1 MQQTYIE
8 QLGRHYPH
16 LATAFAH
23 IPQGELHLKRLQ
35 DLNTSWQ
42 QLLSQGADRQYAE
55 VVVTEERPPLPG
67 TDTFDIIYAGG
78 GLNLLNAAVM
88 TRRYGLRVLVFDRF
102 TVGAVHREWNISR
115 EELQELLDVGLLT
128 PAELESI
135 SQRVYKD
142 GLVRFHAANIQTPPA
157 ELHLDDVLNIAV
169 DAEKLTALCVQK
181 IQAHQPRGGQPN
193 VILHNTTFMRCA
205 VQPATGV
212 TVEVTDKDGE
222 RHDYAARLLID
233 GMGSTSPIACQLNCG
248 RPFSLVCPTVGT
260 VARGYKEGDAP
271 DAINFEVGEVL
282 VSNGDVY
289 KGRQLIWEAFPG
301 AGDQV
306 AIYLFYYAE
315 AGGHVD
321 LLELFDDFFAL
332 LPGYKDTSAVEIL
345 KPVYGF
351 IPAGY
356 NIAPPW
362 QREQKVLAYDRV
374 LSLGDAAAFQSP
386 LTFCGFGSYVRN
398 LRRITTLLN
407 RALKSDNLAAH
418 ELDRIR
424 ASEAVP
430 AAARAFSKFMIAKP
444 EGKEPSWQVNE
455 TLNVFCRVLNKL
467 GPRVTND
474 FFKDRIGWLDYTRV
488 VLNTPGYYPRIYA
501 LALRTLSF
509 TEIAGWISAWL
520 QLGVQ
525 AMAYGLYRLG
535 RPFMRSFAGQVAGTL
550 MNKAFPRRAL
560 RMAIWY
566 ERMRQVG
573 RNKGDT
579 SERSEPGEAR
589 GPRRNIQR
597 NGPGFWLGRNWPLG

>member
-8 QLGRHYPH
+8 QLSKQYPH
-16 LATAFAH
+16 LAAAFAD

-35 DLNTSWQ
+35 DLNTNWQ
-42 QLLSQGADRQYAE
+42 QLLLSGAERQYAE
-55 VVVTEERPPLPG
+55 VVVTEERPQVPAL
-67 TDTFDIIYAGG
+67 DTFDIIYAGG

-88 TRRYGLRVLVFDRF
+88 TLRYGLRILIFDRF

-128 PAELESI
+128 QAELESV
-135 SQRVYKD
+135 SQREYKD
-142 GLVRFHAANIQTPPA
+142 GLVRFSSANIQTESA
-157 ELHLDDVLNIAV
+157 ELHLKDVLNIAI
-169 DAEKLTALCVQK
+169 DADKLTALCVKK
-181 IQAHQPRGGQPN
+181 IQDSSPRGGQPN
-193 VILHNTTFMRCA
+193 VILHGTTFIRCA
-205 VQPATGV
+205 VQPTTGV
-212 TVEVTDKDGE
+212 TVEVRDGAGKQYE
-222 RHDYAARLLID
+222 YGARLLID

-260 VARGYKEGDAP
+260 VARGYKEGDEP

-282 VSNGDVY
+282 VSNTDVY

-315 AGGHVD
+315 AGSRVD
-321 LLELFDDFFAL
+321 LLELYDDFFAL
-332 LPGYKDTSAVEIL
+332 LPDYKDTSTVEIL

-356 NIAPPW
+356 NISPPW

-398 LRRITTLLN
+398 LRRITTLLDQ
-407 RALKSDNLAAH
+407 ALQKNSLSAKD
-418 ELDRIR
+418 LDHVR

-444 EGKEPSWQVNE
+444 ADKEPGWQVNE
-455 TLNVFCRVLNKL
+455 TLNVFCHVLNKL

-474 FFKDRIGWLDYTRV
+474 FFKDRVGWLDYTRI
-488 VLNTPGYYPRIYA
+488 VLNTPGYYPRIYP
-501 LALRTLSF
+501 LALHTLSLV
-509 TEIAGWISAWL
+509 EIVGWISAWL
-520 QLGVQ
+520 QLGSQ
-525 AMAYGLYRLG
+525 AAMYSIYRIIKPLIRSFPGRLGASLIDRVSPRRGLYR
-535 RPFMRSFAGQVAGTL
+535 
-550 MNKAFPRRAL
+550 
-560 RMAIWY
+560 AIWY
-566 ERMRQVG
+566 EKMKQIE
-573 RNKGDT
+573 RNK
-579 SERSEPGEAR
+579 
-589 GPRRNIQR
+589 N
-597 NGPGFWLGRNWPLG
+597 F

>member
-8 QLGRHYPH
+8 QFSKQYPH
-16 LATAFAH
+16 LAAAFAD

-42 QLLSQGADRQYAE
+42 QLLLSGAERQYTE
-55 VVVTEERPPLPG
+55 VVVTEERPQVPAL
-67 TDTFDIIYAGG
+67 DTFDIIYAGG

-88 TRRYGLRVLVFDRF
+88 TLRYGLRILIFDRF

-128 PAELESI
+128 QAELESV
-135 SQRVYKD
+135 SQREYKD
-142 GLVRFHAANIQTPPA
+142 GLVRFSSTNIRTEPA
-157 ELHLDDVLNIAV
+157 ELHLKDVLNIAI
-169 DAEKLTALCVQK
+169 DADKLTALCVKK
-181 IQAHQPRGGQPN
+181 IQDCSPSSGQPN
-193 VILHNTTFMRCA
+193 VILHGTTFMRCA
-205 VQPATGV
+205 VQPDTGV
-212 TVEVTDKDGE
+212 TVEVRDGDGKQHE
-222 RHDYAARLLID
+222 YGARLLID

-260 VARGYKEGDAP
+260 VARGYKEGDEP
-271 DAINFEVGEVL
+271 NAINFEVGEVL
-282 VSNGDVY
+282 VSNTDVY

-315 AGGHVD
+315 AGSHVD
-321 LLELFDDFFAL
+321 LLELYDDFFAL
-332 LPGYKDTSAVEIL
+332 LPDYKNTTTVEIL

-356 NIAPPW
+356 NISPPW

-398 LRRITTLLN
+398 LRRITTLLDQ
-407 RALKSDNLAAH
+407 ALRKNSLSAKD
-418 ELDRIR
+418 LDRVR

-444 EGKEPSWQVNE
+444 ADKEPDWQVNE
-455 TLNVFCRVLNKL
+455 TLNVFCHVLNKL

-474 FFKDRIGWLDYTRV
+474 FFKDRVGWLDYTRI
-488 VLNTPGYYPRIYA
+488 VLNTPGYYPRIYP
-501 LALRTLSF
+501 LALHTLSLV
-509 TEIAGWISAWL
+509 EIAGWISAWL
-520 QLGVQ
+520 QLGSQ
-525 AMAYGLYRLG
+525 AAMYSIYRISKPFISSLAGRLTASIIDRTSSQRGLY
-535 RPFMRSFAGQVAGTL
+535 GT
-550 MNKAFPRRAL
+550 
-560 RMAIWY
+560 IWY
-566 ERMRQVG
+566 EKMKQIE
-573 RNKGDT
+573 RN
-579 SERSEPGEAR
+579 RSQYSR
-589 GPRRNIQR
+589 DR
-597 NGPGFWLGRNWPLG
+597 L